1 MPIHQPD
8 RFQFR
13 FGRRAPPG
21 NPTLLPVPALA
32 FSRRTTCR
40 RPGFHSVNANADVD
54 CWIHYIHIDDAVR
67 RRVRRR
73 ALERNDANAPRL
85 ATATTA
91 AATTATAATATA
103 TTTMSTTSTLTST
116 SYAAASASASSTTST
131 ATTTTATATPSA
143 AAAAALVEAGEDQA
157 DKPGVEELVLGLR
170 AAVHVGGEHGDVR
183 VRVVPAHHP
192 YRSPRLPRQ
201 RLGVGGRRGQLRVR
215 DLDAVLPAV
224 DAPQHKRLHDGEP
237 HPRPRA
243 RVLLPLA
250 QEEPHDLLLLR
261 GERVAEA
268 GREGRRE
275 QTDAAESAHVQ
286 ARVQPVFRR
295 NTLHKL
301 INFVK

>member
-8 RFQFR
+8 RSRFR
-13 FGRRAPPG
+13 CVRRAPAG
-21 NPTLLPVPALA
+21 NPTLLPARALA
-32 FSRRTTCR
+32 FSRRTCR
-40 RPGFHSVNANADVD
+40 RPGFHRVNVNADVD
-54 CWIHYIHIDDAVR
+54 RWIHYIHVDDAVR
-67 RRVRRR
+67 RGVRRR

-91 AATTATAATATA
+91 AATTATAATAATA
-103 TTTMSTTSTLTST
+103 TGTTAMSTTSTLTSA
-116 SYAAASASASSTTST
+116 SYAAASSAASSTTSTTTTTT
-131 ATTTTATATPSA
+131 ATTTTATPCAAAAAA
-143 AAAAALVEAGEDQA
+143 AAAAALVEAGEDEA
-157 DKPGVEELVLGLR
+157 DEPGVEELVLGLR

-192 YRSPRLPRQ
+192 HRPPRLPRQ

-243 RVLLPLA
+243 RVLLPLS

-275 QTDAAESAHVQ
+275 QKDAEKGAHGFEE
-286 ARVQPVFRR
+286 R
-295 NTLHKL
+295 TLDS
-301 INFVK
+301 